1 MKRLP
6 DLPLPYSEAYN
17 KDSIHVVNKDRI
29 HVPYSSLSFIERLAR
44 SGSPWCLKTK
54 EQKLSL

>member
-6 DLPLPYSEAYN
+6 DLPLPYTEAYN
-17 KDSIHVVNKDRI
+17 KDSKHIVNKDRI

-44 SGSPWCLKTK
+44 SGSPWCLKNKGT
-54 EQKLSL
+54 ET